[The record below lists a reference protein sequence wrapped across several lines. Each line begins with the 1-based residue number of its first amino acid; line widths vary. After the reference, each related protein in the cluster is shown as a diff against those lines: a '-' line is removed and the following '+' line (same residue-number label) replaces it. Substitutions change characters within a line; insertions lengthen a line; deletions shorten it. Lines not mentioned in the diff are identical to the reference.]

1 MNVDCIGK
9 VNSIQMQCIA
19 ELSRRMARSEHRSG
33 VTFCN
38 PKSIADYYM
47 ERTRYLCKEQVY
59 VLMFD
64 SSHHLLKECRLS
76 EGTVDH
82 AVVSPRDIFIDA
94 LKYQAVYIVLLHNH
108 PSGNLLTKRAYEARK
123 TPWIRLS
130 YHIILGNNC
139 FVSLAERGIIE

>member
-1 MNVDCIGK
+1 M
-9 VNSIQMQCIA
+9 
-19 ELSRRMARSEHRSG
+19 
-33 VTFCN
+33 
-38 PKSIADYYM
+38 
-47 ERTRYLCKEQVY
+47 CKEQVY

-108 PSGNLLTKRAYEARK
+108 PSGNPEPSKADILLTKRVEEAGK
-123 TPWIRLS
+123 TLGIRLS
-130 YHIILGNNC
+130 DHIILGNNC